1 MTAEQTQPAS
11 DSNFESLDQAVAE
24 LKASA
29 LKWAQTSTQERIA
42 LLSQVRDRL
51 ISVAPAWAEEAARQ
65 KQIPAG
71 SPLAG
76 EEWISGLYAVMSACN
91 QLIHTLSEMEG
102 KTFLDSI
109 PVRESVTGQVIAS
122 IVPHS
127 IWDRLLLSGVRAD
140 VWMQPGVT
148 RSNLPN
154 NTAGAY
160 DIPVSEREGKV
171 ALILGAGNIA
181 AIPPLDCFQKL
192 FSEHQVAILKMN
204 PVNEYLDVYLK
215 EAFKPLIDAGA
226 LRIVRGG
233 LEVGKHLTSHPDID
247 ELHITG
253 AGASHDAIVWG
264 GGEETAK
271 NKAAGTPV
279 NNRRIT
285 SELGAVCPTIVV
297 PGPWSDADIAFQSEH
312 IATQKLH
319 NSGFNCV
326 ACQMLILPDN
336 WDLSDK
342 LMTSVQETMARVPSR
357 PLYYPGATDRMAGF
371 SEQGDNILKFERPG
385 VDACIVE
392 PLADKSS
399 TGETKPWFSNNEV
412 FAPAMSTY
420 RIAGDDPAEYLRKAV
435 AYSNDQLH
443 GTLGANIIIHPATIR
458 EMGRETFEAIIAELR
473 YGTIAINA
481 WTGLGFLMPQCP
493 WGAFPGHT
501 LDDVQSGIGFVHNT
515 YMFDKVERCVVYA
528 PFRPFPRNLMSF
540 GFTLLPKPPWFVSNR
555 RQHVLGRLLTEF
567 QYKPSFLKVPKI
579 FMNALL
585 G

>member
-1 MTAEQTQPAS
+1 MTATQAHPAPDS
-11 DSNFESLDQAVAE
+11 DFESLDQVVAK
-24 LKASA
+24 LKTNA

-51 ISVAPAWAEEAARQ
+51 INVAPAWAQEAARQ
-65 KQIPAG
+65 KQIPAD

-76 EEWISGLYAVMSACN
+76 EEWISGPYAVMGACN
-91 QLIHTLSEMEG
+91 QLIHTLSEMDG
-102 KTFLDSI
+102 KAYLGKI
-109 PVRESVTGQVIAS
+109 PLRESVTGQVIAS

-140 VWMQPGVT
+140 VWMQKAVT
-148 RSNLPN
+148 KANLATH
-154 NTAGAY
+154 TASAY
-160 DIPVSEREGKV
+160 DIPVSQRKGKI

-204 PVNEYLDVYLK
+204 PVNEYLDSYLK
-215 EAFKPLIDAGA
+215 DAFKPLIDAGA

-233 LEVGKHLTSHPDID
+233 LEVGKYLCNHPDID

-279 NNRRIT
+279 NSRRIT

-326 ACQMLILPDN
+326 ACQMLVLPRN

-342 LMTSVQETMARVPSR
+342 LMTAVQKTMARIPTR
-357 PLYYPGATDRMAGF
+357 PLYYPGAADRMAGF
-371 SEQGDNILKFERPG
+371 TAEGNNILKFDRPG
-385 VDACIVE
+385 TDACIVE
-392 PLADKSS
+392 SLTDESS
-399 TGETKPWFSNNEV
+399 TGETKPWFGNNEV

-420 RIAGDDPAEYLRKAV
+420 RIESEDPADYLRKAI
-435 AYSNDQLH
+435 AYANDQLH

-458 EMGRETFEAIIAELR
+458 QIGTETFEAIIAELR

-501 LDDVQSGIGFVHNT
+501 LEDVQSGIGFVHNT

-528 PFRPFPRNLMSF
+528 PFRPFPRNLLSF

-555 RQHVLGRLLTEF
+555 KQHILGRLLTEF
-567 QYKPSFLKVPKI
+567 QYKPSILKVPRI
-579 FMNALL
+579 FLNALL

>member
-1 MTAEQTQPAS
+1 MTATQSQPTS
-11 DSNFESLDQAVAE
+11 DSAFESLDQAVAD
-24 LKASA
+24 LRINAR
-29 LKWAQTSTQERIA
+29 KWARTPTQERIA
-42 LLSQVRDRL
+42 LLARIRDRL
-51 ISVAPAWAEEAARQ
+51 IEVAPAWAEEAARQ

-76 EEWISGLYAVMSACN
+76 EEWISGPYAVMGACN
-91 QLIHTLSEMEG
+91 QLIHTLSEMDG
-102 KTFLDSI
+102 KAYLGKI
-109 PVRESVTGQVIAS
+109 PLRESVSGQVIAG

-140 VWMQPGVT
+140 VWMQKGVT
-148 RSNLPN
+148 PDNLATH
-154 NTAGAY
+154 TASAY
-160 DIPVSEREGKV
+160 DIPVAEREGRV

-181 AIPPLDCFQKL
+181 AIPALDCFQKL

-204 PVNEYLDVYLK
+204 PVNEYLDTYLLD
-215 EAFKPLIDAGA
+215 AFQPLVDAGA

-233 LEVGKHLTSHPDID
+233 LEVGKYLCNHPDID

-264 GGEETAK
+264 GGEETAR

-279 NNRRIT
+279 NSRRIT

-297 PGPWSDADIAFQSEH
+297 PGPWSEADIAFQAEH

-326 ACQMLILPDN
+326 ACQMLVLPQN
-336 WDLSDK
+336 WNLSDR
-342 LMTSVQETMARVPSR
+342 LMTAVQDAMARAPSR
-357 PLYYPGATDRMAGF
+357 PLYYPGAADRMAGF
-371 SEQGDNILKFERPG
+371 AAQGDNILKFERPG
-385 VDACIVE
+385 ADACIVE
-392 PLADKSS
+392 PLKSES
-399 TGETKPWFSNNEV
+399 SNGETRAWFSNNEV

-420 RIAGDDPAEYLRKAV
+420 RIQGEDPAEYLRQAV
-435 AYSNDQLH
+435 AYVNDQLH

-458 EMGRETFEAIIAELR
+458 EIGDDTFEAIIADLR

-481 WTGLGFLMPQCP
+481 WTGLGFLMAQCP

-501 LDDVQSGIGFVHNT
+501 LEDVQSGIGFVHNT
-515 YMFDKVERCVVYA
+515 YMFDRVERCVVYA
-528 PFRPFPRNLMSF
+528 PFRPFPRNLLSL

-555 RQHVLGRLLTEF
+555 RQHILGRLLTEF
-567 QYKPSFLKVPKI
+567 QYRPSILKVPRI
-579 FMNALL
+579 FLNALL

>member
-1 MTAEQTQPAS
+1 M
-11 DSNFESLDQAVAE
+11 
-24 LKASA
+24 
-29 LKWAQTSTQERIA
+29 
-42 LLSQVRDRL
+42 
-51 ISVAPAWAEEAARQ
+51 
-65 KQIPAG
+65 
-71 SPLAG
+71 
-76 EEWISGLYAVMSACN
+76 SGPYAIMGACN
-91 QLIHTLSEMEG
+91 QLIHTLSEMDG
-102 KTFLDSI
+102 KTFLDEI
-109 PVRESVTGQVIAS
+109 PLRESVTRQVVAR

-140 VWMQPGVT
+140 VWMQKGVT
-148 RSNLPN
+148 RLNLAAH
-154 NTAGAY
+154 TASAY
-160 DIPVSEREGKV
+160 DIPPSEREGKV

-181 AIPPLDCFQKL
+181 AIPALDCFQKL

-204 PVNEYLDVYLK
+204 PVNEYLDVFLK
-215 EAFKPLIDAGA
+215 DAFKPLIEAGA

-233 LEVGKHLTSHPDID
+233 IEVGKHLCNHPDID

-271 NKAAGTPV
+271 NKAAKTPV

-326 ACQMLILPDN
+326 ACQMLVLPQD

-342 LMTSVQETMARVPSR
+342 LMTCVQETMARVPSR
-357 PLYYPGATDRMAGF
+357 PLYYPGANDRMAEF
-371 SEQGDNILKFERPG
+371 SAQGDNIVRFERPQTE
-385 VDACIVE
+385 ACIVE
-392 PLADKSS
+392 PL
-399 TGETKPWFSNNEV
+399 TGENKPWFNNNEV

-420 RIAGDDPAEYLRKAV
+420 RIEGEDPADYLRKAV
-435 AYSNDQLH
+435 AYANDQLH
-443 GTLGANIIIHPATIR
+443 GTLGANIIIHPETIR
-458 EMGRETFEAIIAELR
+458 EIGTETFEAIIAELR

-481 WTGLGFLMPQCP
+481 WTGLGFLMAQCP

-528 PFRPFPRNLMSF
+528 PFRPFPRNLMSS
-540 GFTLLPKPPWFVSNR
+540 GFTLLPKPPWFVTNR
-555 RQHVLGRLLTEF
+555 KQHILGRLLTEF
-567 QYKPSFLKVPKI
+567 QYKPSILKVPRI
-579 FMNALL
+579 FLNALL

>member
-1 MTAEQTQPAS
+1 MTATQSQPAS
-11 DSNFESLDQAVAE
+11 DSALESIDQAVAE
-24 LKASA
+24 LKTNAQ
-29 LKWAQTSTQERIA
+29 KWAQTSAQERIA
-42 LLSQVRDRL
+42 LLAAVRDRL
-51 ISVAPAWAEEAARQ
+51 IEVAPAWAEEAARQ

-71 SPLAG
+71 SPLVG
-76 EEWISGLYAVMSACN
+76 EEWISGPYAIMGACN
-91 QLIHTLSEMEG
+91 QLIHTLSEMDG
-102 KTFLDSI
+102 KGYLDKI
-109 PVRESVTGQVIAS
+109 PLRESVTGQVVAG

-140 VWMQPGVT
+140 VWMQKGVT
-148 RSNLPN
+148 RSNLSSH
-154 NTAGAY
+154 TASAY
-160 DIPVSEREGKV
+160 DSPLSEREGKV

-181 AIPPLDCFQKL
+181 AIPALDCFQKL

-204 PVNEYLDVYLK
+204 PVNEYLDVFLK
-215 EAFKPLIDAGA
+215 DAFRPLMDAGA

-233 LEVGKHLTSHPDID
+233 IDVGKHLCNHPDID

-271 NKAAGTPV
+271 NKAANTPV

-326 ACQMLILPDN
+326 ACQVLVLPQN

-357 PLYYPGATDRMAGF
+357 PLYYPGASDRMEEF
-371 SEQGDNILKFERPG
+371 SAQGDNILRFERP
-385 VDACIVE
+385 DTEACLVE
-392 PLADKSS
+392 PVA
-399 TGETKPWFSNNEV
+399 GENKPWFNNNEV

-420 RIAGDDPAEYLRKAV
+420 RIEGEDPADYLRKAV
-435 AYSNDQLH
+435 AYANDQLH

-458 EMGRETFEAIIAELR
+458 EIGTETFEAIIAELH

-481 WTGLGFLMPQCP
+481 WTGLGFLMAQCP

-515 YMFDKVERCVVYA
+515 YMFDRVERCVVYA
-528 PFRPFPRNLMSF
+528 PFRPFPRNLTSF

-555 RQHVLGRLLTEF
+555 KQDILGRLLTEF
-567 QYKPSFLKVPKI
+567 QYKPSILKVPRI
-579 FMNALL
+579 FLNALL